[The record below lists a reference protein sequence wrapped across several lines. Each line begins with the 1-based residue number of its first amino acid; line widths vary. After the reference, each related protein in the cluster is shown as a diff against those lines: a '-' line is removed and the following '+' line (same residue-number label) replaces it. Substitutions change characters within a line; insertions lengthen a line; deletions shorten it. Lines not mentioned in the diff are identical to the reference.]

1 MSTGAAAMSVKSNGG
16 SERDGFYKNYRAF
29 YGGATPSTEAPG
41 TKHMAPIF
49 QQQQN
54 RLLKN
59 KLQATAEQILNTKSF
74 AEQCND
80 MPDSRA
86 MRRMYAGGDSN
97 RSQLPSSS

>member
-1 MSTGAAAMSVKSNGG
+1 MSSGAHPAEAQSNGG
-16 SERDGFYKNYRAF
+16 SERGTFYKNYRAF

-74 AEQCND
+74 
-80 MPDSRA
+80 
-86 MRRMYAGGDSN
+86 
-97 RSQLPSSS
+97 